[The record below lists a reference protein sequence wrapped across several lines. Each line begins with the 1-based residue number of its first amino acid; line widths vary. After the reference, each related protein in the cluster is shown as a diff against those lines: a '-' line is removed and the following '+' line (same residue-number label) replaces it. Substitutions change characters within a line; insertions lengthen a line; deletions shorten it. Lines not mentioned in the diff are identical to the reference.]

1 MIFQTVE
8 KGKEGKETSEKK
20 LAVAKPCIFAQQSAG
35 HAANAAKKGG
45 DRARR
50 RVSERHEASLADHPA
65 ESAALSAQTPL
76 FHLK

>member
-45 DRARR
+45 GDRARR
-50 RVSERHEASLADHPA
+50 RVSERRKASGP
-65 ESAALSAQTPL
+65 PR
-76 FHLK
+76 

>member
-35 HAANAAKKGG
+35 HAANAA
-45 DRARR
+45 
-50 RVSERHEASLADHPA
+50 
-65 ESAALSAQTPL
+65 QN
-76 FHLK
+76 LKQPRDAPQGQCRGV